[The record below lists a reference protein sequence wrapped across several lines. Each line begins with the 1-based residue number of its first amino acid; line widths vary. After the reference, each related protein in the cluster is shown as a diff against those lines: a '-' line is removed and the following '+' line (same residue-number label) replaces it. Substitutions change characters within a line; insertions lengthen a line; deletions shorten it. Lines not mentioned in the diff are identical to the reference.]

1 MPRTTKEQEVAER
14 FRQQYKLVLKDVML
28 AMERDSCG
36 SDYGGTSWTTKAEA
50 DRICRLLDLAPGS
63 RLLDVGSGAGWP
75 GLYLA
80 KTSGCDVALTDLP
93 FSGLQIAAKRAIQ
106 DQLAGVCWAAVADG
120 ATLPFRAESFDAI
133 SHSDVLCCLADKR
146 AVLQACRSTIRPE
159 GRMVFSVISIAPGL
173 SEVGLETALANGPSY
188 IEIDTTYSALLEQ
201 AGWQVVDCIDIT
213 EDFVRS
219 VRRVVDAQEAYE
231 SQLCELLGEAETA
244 DRMARLKDRLAAREA
259 GVHLRE
265 LYVAMPTI

>member
-14 FRQQYKLVLKDVML
+14 FRQQYKLVLEDVML

-50 DRICRLLDLAPGS
+50 DRIGRLLDLAPGS

-80 KTSGCDVALTDLP
+80 KASGCDVALTDLP
-93 FSGLQIAAKRAIQ
+93 FSGLQIAAKRAIK
-106 DQLAGVCWAAVADG
+106 DQLAGVCWTAVADG
-120 ATLPFRAESFDAI
+120 AALPFRAESFDAI

-146 AVLQACRSTIRPE
+146 AVLQTCRSTIRPE

-201 AGWQVVDCIDIT
+201 TGWQVIDCIDIT

-219 VRRVVDAQEAYE
+219 VRRVVDAQKAYE
-231 SQLCELLGEAETA
+231 KQLRELLGEAETA
-244 DRMARLKDRLAAREA
+244 DRIARLKDRLAAREA

-265 LYVAMPTI
+265 LYVAQPNR

>member
-1 MPRTTKEQEVAER
+1 MPRTTKDQEVAER

-50 DRICRLLDLAPGS
+50 DHIGRLLDLAPGS
-63 RLLDVGSGAGWP
+63 RLLDIGSGAGWP

-106 DQLAGVCWAAVADG
+106 DQHAGVCWTAVADG
-120 ATLPFRAESFDAI
+120 AALPFRADSFDAI

-146 AVLQACRSTIRPE
+146 AVLQACRNTIRPE
-159 GRMVFSVISIAPGL
+159 GRMVFSVISMAPGL
-173 SEVGLETALANGPSY
+173 SRAGMETALANGPPY
-188 IEIDTTYSALLEQ
+188 IETDTPYVALLEK
-201 AGWQVVDCIDIT
+201 AGWQVVDCMDIT
-213 EDFVRS
+213 EDFVGS
-219 VRRVVDAQEAYE
+219 VRRVVDAQKVYE
-231 SQLCELLGEAETA
+231 KQLCELLGEAETA
-244 DRMARLKDRLAAREA
+244 DRIARLKNRLAAREA
-259 GVHLRE
+259 GLHLRE
-265 LYVAMPTI
+265 LYVAQPNR